1 MIPIGQGGKPPDGG
15 GAALSGARDR
25 WVLVEED
32 GELWLLKRQGHELH
46 GRTVS
51 RDGLRREFP
60 RLYAALVA
68 STNRDAPFVVVEG

>member
-1 MIPIGQGGKPPDGG
+1 M
-15 GAALSGARDR
+15 AARDR
-25 WVLVEED
+25 WLLVED
-32 GELWLLKRQGHELH
+32 NGELWLLKRQGREH

-68 STNRDAPFVVVEG
+68 STNRDAPFVVVEE